1 MAIFGLFLLLVPL
14 FPPLSIFFRKAASFI
29 MPATPPPSPPSSSIP
44 LTHTPPTSPQ
54 LHQQAIRHQ
63 ERLQRQMGSPEL
75 RRIPAPS
82 MALLNTFPPP
92 PPPPVSAS
100 VTFNG
105 QTYNH
110 LPAHIMSS
118 MRNLQPFPTSS
129 MRRQNTRSPSV
140 SYLLLFK

>member
-1 MAIFGLFLLLVPL
+1 MPTTPPPLPPSPLVPL
-14 FPPLSIFFRKAASFI
+14 
-29 MPATPPPSPPSSSIP
+29 TG
-44 LTHTPPTSPQ
+44 TPPTSPQ
-54 LHQQAIRHQ
+54 RHQHAIRHQ

-92 PPPPVSAS
+92 LPPPPLPPTAP

-110 LPAHIMSS
+110 LPAHILSS
-118 MRNLQPFPTSS
+118 MRNLQPFPTTS
-129 MRRQNTRSPSV
+129 MRRGNIHSPSV
-140 SYLLLFK
+140 SYLLLYK